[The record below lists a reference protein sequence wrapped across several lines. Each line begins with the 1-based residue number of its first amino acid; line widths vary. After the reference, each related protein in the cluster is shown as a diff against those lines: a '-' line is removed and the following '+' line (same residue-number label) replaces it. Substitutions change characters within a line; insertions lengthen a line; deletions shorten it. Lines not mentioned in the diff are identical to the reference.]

1 MHQYYYTLNTCKPE
15 ELLKIGAAYPEM
27 AAQEKIIDGFV
38 ELIKRDQLDE
48 NVQIEALEKC
58 VGYFNTLF
66 PVLLGTEVKLNQT
79 QLIGDYVRSFINA
92 MDCLNVDATVIRC
105 LIEVI
110 TIESF

>member
-1 MHQYYYTLNTCKPE
+1 
-15 ELLKIGAAYPEM
+15 M
-27 AAQEKIIDGFV
+27 AAQEKIIDGFM

-79 QLIGDYVRSFINA
+79 QLIGDYVKSLISA
-92 MDCLNVDATVIRC
+92 TDCFNIDASVIRC
-105 LIEVI
+105 LIEVRKCQKRNI
-110 TIESF
+110 FSS

>member
-1 MHQYYYTLNTCKPE
+1 
-15 ELLKIGAAYPEM
+15 M
-27 AAQEKIIDGFV
+27 AAQEKIIDGFM

-79 QLIGDYVRSFINA
+79 QLIGGYVRVLTSAADSFNT
-92 MDCLNVDATVIRC
+92 DALVIRC
-105 LIEVI
+105 LIEVQ
-110 TIESF
+110 